1 MEYQEVGNIACTHI
15 AVPVD
20 EFIEILTDCIGKKWK
35 ALARV
40 LHFSQTD
47 IDSIERANHCDL
59 REEIHDFFH
68 HWQQRV
74 GREASIAKI
83 VEGLRAAR
91 LEEEL
96 KRMEEAGLVPT
107 GL

>member
-1 MEYQEVGNIACTHI
+1 MYITYSCFTA
-15 AVPVD
+15 VD

-47 IDSIERANHCDL
+47 IDSIERANHYDL

-68 HWQQRV
+68 RWQQRV

-83 VEGLRAAR
+83 IEGLRAAR
-91 LEEEL
+91 LEEGL
-96 KRMEEAGLVPT
+96 KHMEEAGLVPI